1 MLIALVD
8 LHSEFHGNYFDYF
21 SKRAKNG
28 DSNVTNISSTL
39 SRLYEL
45 RNAGGLQKIYT
56 SLRGYVRPQS
66 HYYYWEHDGNEY
78 VNKNL

>member
-1 MLIALVD
+1 MLTALVD

-56 SLRGYVRPQS
+56 SLRDHVRPQS
-66 HYYYWEHDGNEY
+66 IIITGNMMGTST
-78 VNKNL
+78 